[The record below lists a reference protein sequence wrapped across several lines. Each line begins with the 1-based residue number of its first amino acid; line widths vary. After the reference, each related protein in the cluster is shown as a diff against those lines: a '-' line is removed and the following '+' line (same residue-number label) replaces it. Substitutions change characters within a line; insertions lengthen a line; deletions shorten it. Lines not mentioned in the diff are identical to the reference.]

1 MAAPPN
7 GKGPQWAEGRVL
19 VQPKPGLSDAAF
31 DGILKGHNAR
41 SQGKIRGIGVHLV
54 QVPPQ
59 AEEAVARALAKNP
72 HVEFAELDRVVTP
85 DATAVSDPS
94 YGSQWYLPKIGAPGA
109 WDISNGDRVVIAILD
124 TGIDGNHPD
133 LVPNLVPGW
142 NVYNNNAD
150 TSDVHG
156 HGTWVAGVAAA
167 AGNNG
172 IGIASVAWGAWLMP
186 VRIADPNAYAYWST
200 VASGITWAAD
210 HGAHVANVSY
220 NGVSG
225 SSTVQSAA
233 RYLRSKGGL
242 TVVAAGNSGG
252 EEAIAANGDLITV
265 SATTSTDT
273 KASFS
278 SYGAYVDLAAPGTS
292 MLTTGR
298 GGTYVTVQG
307 TSFASPCVAGVV
319 ALMMSANPTLG
330 PAQWENLLLST
341 TVDLGTAGW
350 DPIFG
355 HGRVD
360 AASAVAAALDSRV
373 QDTQAPTV
381 AVTSPTGGTVQGLVT
396 VNVTAS
402 DNVGVARVELWVNG
416 TLYATD
422 ASAPFAFT
430 WNSALVPD
438 GTATLVAQ
446 AYDAAGNKGT
456 SKAVSVKVD
465 NVPDPIDT
473 TAPIARVL
481 SPGEGS
487 VVSGT
492 VTIQVAASDNVGVT
506 LLEVLVDGA
515 VLCGGNVSPLSCSW
529 NTRKVAAGGHTLTAR
544 ARDAAGNIGTA
555 SVQVQLGTSSTTD
568 GTKPPP
574 GLAKK

>member
-1 MAAPPN
+1 
-7 GKGPQWAEGRVL
+7 VL
-19 VQPKPGLSDAAF
+19 VQPRPGLSEGAF
-31 DGILKGHNAR
+31 DDVLKGHNAR

-59 AEEAVARALAKNP
+59 AEEAVVRALARNP
-72 HVEFAELDRVVTP
+72 HVAFAEVDMLVTP
-85 DATAVSDPS
+85 DATTVNDPS
-94 YGSQWYLPKIGAPGA
+94 YGSQWYLPKIGAPSA
-109 WDISNGDRVVIAILD
+109 WDSSNGDRVVIAILD
-124 TGIDGNHPD
+124 TGIDGTHLD

-142 NVYNNNAD
+142 NVYDNNSN

-252 EEAIAANGDLITV
+252 EEAIAANADLLTV

-273 KASFS
+273 RASFS

-298 GGTYVTVQG
+298 GSTYVTVQG
-307 TSFASPCVAGVV
+307 TSFSSPCVAGVV

-330 PAQWENLLLST
+330 PAQWESLLLGT
-341 TVDLGTAGW
+341 AVDLGAAGW

-360 AASAVAAALDSRV
+360 AAAAVAAALDAQV

-381 AVTSPTGGTVQGLVT
+381 AIASPTGGMVQGLVA
-396 VNVTAS
+396 VSVSAS

-422 ASAPFAFT
+422 GSAPFGFT
-430 WNSALVPD
+430 WDSTQVADGSAS
-438 GTATLVAQ
+438 LVAQ
-446 AYDAAGNKGT
+446 AYDAAGNK
-456 SKAVSVKVD
+456 AVSKTVTLTVD
-465 NVPDPIDT
+465 NVADPVDT
-473 TAPIARVL
+473 TAPVARVV
-481 SPGEGS
+481 SPENGAT
-487 VVSGT
+487 VSGT
-492 VTIQVAASDNVGVT
+492 VTIQVAATDDVGVS

-515 VLCGGNVSPLSCSW
+515 VLCGGNVSPLSCNW
-529 NTRKVAAGGHTLTAR
+529 NTRKAAAGDHTLTAR
-544 ARDAAGNIGTA
+544 ARDASGNIGTA
-555 SVQVQLGTSSTTD
+555 SVQVQLGTSTTTD
-568 GTKPPP
+568 GSKTPP
-574 GLAKK
+574 GRARK

>member
-1 MAAPPN
+1 MRRQLCLGTRRLRASFATIGGAGGGKLAAGILAALAVFGLAAGAAAAPPN
-7 GKGPQWAEGRVL
+7 GKGPRWAQGRVL
-19 VQPKPGLSDAAF
+19 VQPRPGLSDAAF

-59 AEEAVARALAKNP
+59 AEEAVVRALSKNP
-72 HVEFAELDRVVTP
+72 HVTFAEVDMLVTP
-85 DATAVSDPS
+85 DVTTVNDPS
-94 YGSQWYLPKIGAPGA
+94 YGSQWYLPKIGAPSA
-109 WDISNGDRVVIAILD
+109 WDSSNGDRVVIAILD
-124 TGIDGNHPD
+124 TGIDGTHPD

-142 NVYNNNAD
+142 NVYDNNSN
-150 TSDVHG
+150 TSHVHG

-172 IGIASVAWGAWLMP
+172 IGIASVAWGAWIMP

-252 EEAIAANGDLITV
+252 EEAIAANADLLTV
-265 SATTSTDT
+265 SATTATDT

-278 SYGAYVDLAAPGTS
+278 SYGAYVDLAAPGTG

-307 TSFASPCVAGVV
+307 TSFSSPCVAGVV
-319 ALMMSANPTLG
+319 ALLMSANPTLG
-330 PAQWENLLLST
+330 PSQWENLLLNT
-341 TVDLGTAGW
+341 AVDLGTAGW

-360 AASAVAAALDSRV
+360 AAAAVAAALGAEA

-381 AVTSPTGGTVQGLVT
+381 AIASPTGGTVRGLVS
-396 VNVTAS
+396 VSATAS

-416 TLYATD
+416 ALHATD

-430 WNSALVPD
+430 WDSTRMPD
-438 GTATLVAQ
+438 GAASLVAQ
-446 AYDAAGNKGT
+446 AYDAAGNKGI
-456 SKAVSVKVD
+456 SKAVTVTVD
-465 NVPDPIDT
+465 NVTDPVDT
-473 TAPIARVL
+473 TAPVARVV
-481 SPGEGS
+481 SPANGAT
-487 VVSGT
+487 VSG
-492 VTIQVAASDNVGVT
+492 
-506 LLEVLVDGA
+506 
-515 VLCGGNVSPLSCSW
+515 
-529 NTRKVAAGGHTLTAR
+529 KVAIAWVPWA
-544 ARDAAGNIGTA
+544 
-555 SVQVQLGTSSTTD
+555 
-568 GTKPPP
+568 
-574 GLAKK
+574 